1 MFFPIFSFIF
11 SAEKYYIKNAVA
23 LLSYC
28 HFKNQDAR
36 KHFFRDKKDRIF
48 PIKDEILSA
57 ATCRKQSLT
66 MWIPHCGQIKYRN
79 PQKQVA
85 ILGADIVRW

>member
-28 HFKNQDAR
+28 HFKN
-36 KHFFRDKKDRIF
+36 
-48 PIKDEILSA
+48 
-57 ATCRKQSLT
+57 
-66 MWIPHCGQIKYRN
+66 
-79 PQKQVA
+79 
-85 ILGADIVRW
+85 